1 MDSTD
6 KYLIDKIIAR
16 EVFDSRGNPT
26 IEVEMHTK
34 TGQKARA
41 IIPSGASTG
50 AHEALELRDGDKSH
64 FLGKGV
70 LKAVSNVQNKILPKI
85 KGLDVRDIQAI
96 DDIMFKL
103 DGTKRKLNL
112 GANAVLG
119 VSLAS
124 CKLAAKVEGI
134 PLYEKL
140 YHLAYGKK
148 ATKYQLP
155 APMANVIN
163 GGKHAGGKLAPQ
175 EFMLMPLGFKEIKEA
190 LRAIAEIY
198 ANLKIILKE
207 KYGPSV
213 TNVGDEGGFGSPV
226 DTSNE
231 ALDLLVTA
239 TEKANYEIGKEICFA
254 LDPAASEFYKNEKY
268 HIDGKTL
275 TEGEL
280 VDYWYNLT
288 QIYPIVS
295 IEDPFNEE
303 SFEGFAELRKKVADK
318 IQIVGDDLTVTNTDR
333 LQMAIDKNSINSLL
347 LKINQ
352 IGSITESIAAAKL
365 CWKNSYSVVVS
376 HRSGETEDT
385 SIADLSVGLC
395 NGQIKT
401 GAIARGERTAK
412 YNQLLRISESLGNK
426 AIYAGTKFRTGFKE
440 FI

>member
-1 MDSTD
+1 VSSND
-6 KYLIDKIIAR
+6 KYLINKIIAR

-26 IEVEMHTK
+26 IEVEIQTK

-41 IIPSGASTG
+41 IVPSGASTG
-50 AHEALELRDGDKSH
+50 AHEALELRDGDKTH
-64 FLGKGV
+64 YLGKGV
-70 LKAVSNVQNKILPKI
+70 LKAVSNVRDKIFPKI
-85 KGLDVRDIQAI
+85 KGYDVRDIPTI
-96 DDIMFKL
+96 DNIMFNL

-112 GANAVLG
+112 GANAILS
-119 VSLAS
+119 VSLA
-124 CKLAAKVEGI
+124 CTKLAAKIEGI

-140 YHLAYGKK
+140 YQLAYNKK
-148 ATKYQLP
+148 ANKYQLP
-155 APMANVIN
+155 VPMANVIN

-175 EFMLMPLGFKEIKEA
+175 EFMIMPLGFKDLREA
-190 LRAIAEIY
+190 LRSVSEIY
-198 ANLKIILKE
+198 SHLKLILKE

-226 DTSNE
+226 DTSKE
-231 ALDLLVTA
+231 ALDLLVKA
-239 TEKANYEIGKEICFA
+239 TEQAQYEVGKEICFA

-268 HIDGKTL
+268 HIDGETL
-275 TEGEL
+275 SEGEL
-280 VDYWYNLT
+280 VDYWYDLT
-288 QIYPIVS
+288 QTYPIVS

-318 IQIVGDDLTVTNTDR
+318 VQIVGDDLTVTNTER

-352 IGSITESIAAAKL
+352 IGSITESIAAARL
-365 CWKNSYSVVVS
+365 CWENNYSVVVS

-412 YNQLLRISESLGNK
+412 YNQLLRISEELGNK
-426 AIYAGTKFRTGFKE
+426 AIFAGTKFRLGYKE